1 MRHALNLAAAAALL
15 GATAATMPATAAKA
29 DGLFTRSCVG
39 QFGIGNCVVQW
50 RVYPSRQDKTLAA
63 NPEEMSPEAQE
74 RDKKWLERCKPQGR
88 QDEYGVTR
96 LRYARPGCE
105 FGKTED

>member
-1 MRHALNLAAAAALL
+1 MRHALNLAAAAALVAAAAAVL
-15 GATAATMPATAAKA
+15 PVTAANA

-39 QFGIGNCVVQW
+39 HFGMGNCVVQW
-50 RVYPSRQDKTLAA
+50 RVYPSRQDNRLAA
-63 NPEEMSPEAQE
+63 IPEEMSPEAQE

-88 QDEYGVTR
+88 QDAYGVTR
-96 LRYARPGCE
+96 LRYAKPGCE